1 VKILDVLARFLPGRI
16 SAARG
21 GTSAT
26 RARDG
31 SFPQLKVVTD
41 PELMWEVL
49 QKHLLPLGEEA
60 YEVREC
66 RIPYRHHRD
75 GFRWVVH
82 YDLRLAERNTG
93 QERSQLV
100 TGVIYV
106 GDKTRRTW
114 KEVQRTKAG
123 RKFPGVSPAFE
134 PFSYIADLDMLVQ
147 VFPYDHRL
155 PGLPLL
161 MAGPPPEIEALLL
174 DRFGPGEWRAEAWD
188 IEAIRYRAAQ
198 RAALRLTVR
207 ARDAV
212 TDRVEERRFYAKVYN
227 REEGGAQSYQ
237 LLRKLWNK
245 ANTEGA
251 DLTVGRPIAYLSD
264 LQTLLQEETPG
275 TNLRRILR
283 QEEEAIPAVRRVAG
297 ALAALH
303 LLDVTMPR
311 QRSLSDEVVKLERAA
326 EFLISAYPHLRPK
339 IEEILANVVAG
350 LEEVPLAPIHG
361 DLKPGHILLNGDSVA
376 LIDFDN
382 AVGADPVTDV
392 AQLLFAID
400 RMTHHSS
407 LSHDNSQAFARAF
420 VEEYFS
426 HVPEAWRARLPF
438 IYAGDILKKAASSY
452 RRQEPGRFDNVEAL
466 LEQARDCLSGR
477 VW

>member
-1 VKILDVLARFLPGRI
+1 VKILDVLARFLPDRI

-21 GTSAT
+21 GVSEAHP
-26 RARDG
+26 G
-31 SFPQLKVVTD
+31 SFPQFKLVTD
-41 PELMWEVL
+41 PERMREVL

-66 RIPYRHHRD
+66 RIPYRHRRE
-75 GFRWVVH
+75 GFRCVVH
-82 YDLRLAERNTG
+82 YELRLAERGTG
-93 QERSQLV
+93 HERSQLV
-100 TGVIYV
+100 TGVMYT
-106 GDKTRRTW
+106 GGKTRRDW
-114 KEVQRTKAG
+114 DKIQRSEAG
-123 RKFPGVSPAFE
+123 REIPGASPAFE

-188 IEAIRYRAAQ
+188 VETLRYRADQ
-198 RAALRLTVR
+198 RAALRLTAR

-212 TDRVEERRFYAKVYN
+212 TGRVEERRFYAKVYN
-227 REEGGAQSYQ
+227 REERGEQTYQ
-237 LLRKLWNK
+237 LLRKLWEK
-245 ANTEGA
+245 ANTDGA
-251 DLTVGRPIAYLSD
+251 GLTVGRPIAYLSN

-275 TNLRRILR
+275 TNLRRVLR
-283 QEEEAIPAVRRVAG
+283 QEEEEAIPAVRRVAR

-311 QRSLSDEVVKLERAA
+311 RRSLQDEIAKVERAG
-326 EFLISAYPHLRPK
+326 ESLKSTCPHLRPK
-339 IEEILANVVAG
+339 IEEILAAVVAG
-350 LEEVPLAPIHG
+350 LEEVPPAPIHG
-361 DLKPGHILLNGDSVA
+361 DLKPGHILLDGDSVG

-382 AVGADPVTDV
+382 AVGADPVMDI
-392 AQLLFAID
+392 AQLLFD
-400 RMTHHSS
+400 FDKMTQRSS
-407 LSHDNSQAFARAF
+407 LPHTNSQALAQAFAD
-420 VEEYFS
+420 EYFS
-426 HVPEAWRARLPF
+426 HVPEGWRARLPF
-438 IYAGDILKKAASSY
+438 LYAGDILKKAASFY
-452 RRQEPGRFDNVEAL
+452 RRQSSGKPANVEDL